1 MEVSKT
7 RKFSSTITK
16 PFRMMGKLF
25 RKKSKKPKDLEEQ
38 YAPVIEKTHEVAEIV
53 AEEGR
58 AVVSEIASTP
68 KQQKQQQANQP
79 FNIPSQIE
87 KNENAQEFKIQVR
100 IIEGRQLTGNNI
112 KPVVKVKIGHQT
124 QHTRILSGNNPPF
137 NQMLTYDM
145 HRSLSDLRME
155 PITIQ
160 ALRSRAFRADSLIG
174 EFMIDAGFIYDEPGH
189 AVIRKWVALSIPKD
203 TALST
208 RGYLKLSIF
217 ILGRGDQAPT
227 ETAGH
232 HEDDDVEN
240 NLLLT
245 SGVVRQTVTSVVKIY
260 RANDI
265 PQMDDTFMRSI
276 KGLFRSTV
284 DKKNLADPF
293 IEAAFAG
300 EKVQTKIIKESCC
313 PIWNQAITLPMKI
326 PSMCDNVRL
335 RVYDWDRANKNDIVG
350 TANLALSKIFSPA
363 TGFEGTGL
371 NKGFLPTFG
380 PSYINLYGS
389 PREFKRYPDHYD
401 ELNYGKGEGIAYRG
415 RILVEITSSLDE
427 STKGIEDISKQD
439 VLAVEKYQ
447 FKQKYSLCA
456 VFHSA
461 TMLQDASE
469 AVQFEVSIGNYG
481 NKFDSTCKALPS
493 TTQYRQPLFDGNFYY
508 YIPWYAS
515 KPVVALTSYW
525 EDISHRLDAVN
536 IFTALTDRLQCGL
549 SSLKLALQANVT
561 KTEAVSIWQSLLDQL
576 IEDARK
582 PLPPMVGKNNV
593 NELDVHLQKL
603 RLSALTHIREAATR
617 IRREVTDVKSTLPM
631 IEEWID
637 RLQQLSEEP
646 QNSMPDIIIWMI
658 KAEKRVAYARIPA
671 HQILFSKTGGEACG
685 KFCGKIQTIFL
696 KFPLDKS
703 EGRHVPVQLRVI
715 LWLGLSEAESE
726 FNKSAQGT
734 FSVHAEMYENQS
746 RLSGKW
752 SSRFLLNH
760 HKFSDAT
767 GTVKLK
773 KKKFVVPE
781 GWKWESDW
789 QVNNE
794 RSLPHEDYNEHL
806 EITDEV
812 FEHERRLSNEKWQKP
827 KEAYTNATG
836 EKLSSPDK
844 IDCPHG
850 WIWDDDIWKCDVNRA
865 VDENGWEYGK
875 ASSPDNLPQHW
886 VSSEKTYHTNR
897 RRRLVRRRSK
907 VSTPKEEVMPPKKD
921 KGWEYAAVSGW
932 RFHTKK
938 CSTDTF
944 RRRCWIRNMVSC
956 AQTSSIFN
964 LEGYLVNGDKQR
976 EDQIEKPRDFY
987 REHVPF
993 VSCTFGR
1000 ASTYHLRCYLYQARG
1015 LTPMDR
1021 DSFSDPYAHVS
1032 FLYQSKRTEI
1042 INCTLNPT
1050 WDQTLVFSDID
1061 IFGEPCEI
1069 EQNPPSIVIELYDS
1083 DQRGEDDFLGR
1094 SLFFPVVKLD
1104 PNISDTPKLFWCPVT
1119 MGKRHCGDILVAAE
1133 LFLPENNG
1141 CNLPVLPSERAPN
1154 IYMVPDGIRPVLKLT
1169 SIEILTWGLRNISH
1183 LESARSATLIV
1194 ECGGEMVQA
1203 AITGILGRNPNFQS
1217 AVIVMRVYLPQEEIY
1232 TPPIVIKVIANKH
1245 FGRKEVVGQCT
1256 IEQLEEFHC
1265 DPYTMNQDLKA
1276 APITTCPNVVID
1288 MEGAEESLLAKEEE
1302 DDVDW
1307 WTKYFASKGEHDK
1320 SDLCTQ
1326 RKYDT
1331 LKVYDCELERVPE
1344 FLGLTDFCQTFKLY
1358 TGKATYDDEPTV
1370 AGEFKGSF
1378 CMYQIPED
1386 PDAPLP
1392 PQHFRELPDS
1402 RPQECIVRVYI
1413 VRGIDLQPKDNNG
1426 LCDPYIKLKL
1436 NKKVVTDRE
1445 NYVPNTLN
1453 PMFGK
1458 MYELSCI
1465 IPQEKDLKIF
1475 VYDYDALSGDD
1486 KVGETTID
1494 LENRLLS
1501 GFRSHCGLPETY
1513 CISGVNRWRDQLK
1526 PSEILQHF
1534 AKCRALP
1541 LPVYEDDG
1549 RTLIFSGSRYTSA
1562 SIEKAHEFL
1571 GPASECLALK
1581 ALHNQELVPEH
1592 VETRTLYS
1600 TCQPDIPQGRVE
1612 MWVDIF
1618 PKSLGPP
1625 GPAVNIVPRKPKQY
1639 VLRVIVWNTKDVILD
1654 DINLFGEKMSDIYVK
1669 GWLLGHEDDKQ
1680 RTDVH
1685 YRSLDGEGNFNW
1697 RFVFPFNYFPAEQQ
1711 CTISKKE
1718 HVWSLDATEIKLPP
1732 KLFVQ
1737 IWDNDKFSRDDYL
1750 GCIELDLNNVI
1761 MPATEPK
1768 ECSLKLMD
1776 KPQMVSLFKKKSIK
1790 GWWPCYLETDE
1801 QYNLT
1806 GKVELTLEVLT
1817 EQEAEKR
1824 PAGKGRDPP
1833 NTNPTLS
1840 EPMRP
1845 ETSFLWFQNIFKM
1858 LKFAGW
1864 RNISKLCK
1872 QRECVIAAVIVL
1884 FVIFTLF
1891 FLSYIMPLILS

>member
-7 RKFSSTITK
+7 RTFFRTITK
-16 PFRMMGKLF
+16 PFRITGKLF
-25 RKKSKKPKDLEEQ
+25 NKKSKEPKDLE
-38 YAPVIEKTHEVAEIV
+38 EIV

-58 AVVSEIASTP
+58 AVVREIASVP
-68 KQQKQQQANQP
+68 KQQTNQP
-79 FNIPSQIE
+79 IYIPTRVK
-87 KNENAQEFKIQVR
+87 KNENTQEFKIQVR
-100 IIEGRQLTGNNI
+100 IIEGRRLIGNNI

-124 QHTRILSGNNPPF
+124 DHTRISSGNNPPF
-137 NQMLTYDM
+137 NQTLTYDM
-145 HRSLSDLRME
+145 CRSLSDLHME

-160 ALRSRAFRADSLIG
+160 VLRSRVFRADSLIG
-174 EFMIDAGFIYDEPGH
+174 EFKIDAGFIYDEPGH
-189 AVIRKWVALSIPKD
+189 AIMRKWVVLSNPKD
-203 TALST
+203 TGLST
-208 RGYLKLSIF
+208 RGYLKISLF
-217 ILGRGDQAPT
+217 ILGRGDQPLT
-227 ETAGH
+227 ETTGH

-245 SGVVRQTVTSVVKIY
+245 SGVARQTVTSVVKIY

-265 PQMDDTFMRSI
+265 PQMDDTF
-276 KGLFRSTV
+276 FRSMKRLFKSNG

-293 IEAAFAG
+293 IEVAFAG
-300 EKVQTKIIKESCC
+300 EKVQTKIIKNSCS

-335 RVYDWDRANKNDIVG
+335 RMYDWDRANKNDIVG
-350 TANLALSKIFSPA
+350 TANLALSKISLPA
-363 TGFEGTGL
+363 TGLEGTGL
-371 NKGFLPTFG
+371 NDVFLPTFG

-389 PREFKRYPDHYD
+389 PREFKCNSDHYN
-401 ELNYGKGEGIAYRG
+401 ELNYGRGEGISYRG
-415 RILVEITSSLDE
+415 RILVELTSTLDD
-427 STKGIEDISKQD
+427 STKKIEDISQQD

-447 FKQKYSLCA
+447 FKRKYSLCA

-469 AVQFEVSIGNYG
+469 AIQFEVSIGNYG

-493 TTQYRQPLFDGNFYY
+493 LTQYRQPLFDGNFYY
-508 YIPWYAS
+508 YLPWYAS
-515 KPVVALTSYW
+515 KPVVALTPYW

-536 IFTALTDRLQCGL
+536 ILSAFTDRLQSGL
-549 SSLKLALQANVT
+549 SSLKLALQTNL
-561 KTEAVSIWQSLLDQL
+561 TETEVVSIWQSLLDQL

-582 PLPPMVGKNNV
+582 PLPSMEGNIHV
-593 NELDVHLQKL
+593 NELDVHRQKL
-603 RLSALTHIREAATR
+603 RISALTHIGEAATK
-617 IRREVTDVKSTLPM
+617 IRRKVTDVKSTLAM

-658 KAEKRVAYARIPA
+658 KAEKRMAYARIPA

-703 EGRHVPVQLRVI
+703 EGRHVPVQLRVS

-726 FNKSAQGT
+726 CNNSVQGT

-773 KKKFVVPE
+773 KKSFVVPE

-789 QVNNE
+789 QVDNE
-794 RSLPHEDYNEHL
+794 RSLPHEDYNGHL
-806 EITDEV
+806 EIMDEV
-812 FEHERRLSNEKWQKP
+812 FEHERRLSNGKWEMP

-836 EKLSSPDK
+836 DILSSPDK
-844 IDCPHG
+844 IDCPLE
-850 WIWDDDIWKCDVNRA
+850 WMWDDDMWKCDVNRA

-875 ASSPDNLPQHW
+875 ASSPDNQPQHW
-886 VSSEKTYHTNR
+886 VSSEKTYHTHR

-907 VSTPKEEVMPPKKD
+907 VSTPKEEVMPQETD
-921 KGWEYAAVSGW
+921 NGWEYAAVSGW
-932 RFHTKK
+932 RFHTEK

-944 RRRCWIRNMVSC
+944 RRRRWIRNLVSC
-956 AQTSSIFN
+956 GQTSSIFN
-964 LEGYLVNGDKQR
+964 LEGNHVHVNQQKGDQ
-976 EDQIEKPRDFY
+976 RDFY

-993 VSCTFGR
+993 VSCTYDR
-1000 ASTYHLRCYLYQARG
+1000 AYTYHLRCYLYQARG

-1032 FLYQSKRTEI
+1032 FLYQSKRTQI

-1050 WDQTLVFSDID
+1050 WDQTLVFSDIE
-1061 IFGEPCEI
+1061 ICGEPHET
-1069 EQNPPSIVIELYDS
+1069 EQNPPSIIIELYDS
-1083 DQRGEDDFLGR
+1083 DPGGEDDFLGR
-1094 SLFFPVVKLD
+1094 SLFFPMVKLN
-1104 PNISDTPKLFWCPVT
+1104 PNLSDTPKLFWCPVT

-1133 LFLPENNG
+1133 LLLQESNG
-1141 CNLPVLPSERAPN
+1141 YVLPVLPSQRAPT
-1154 IYMVPDGIRPVLKLT
+1154 IYMVPQGIRPVLQLT
-1169 SIEILTWGLRNISH
+1169 GIEILTWGLRNISH
-1183 LESARSATLIV
+1183 LESARSATLVV
-1194 ECGGEMVQA
+1194 ECGGEMVEA
-1203 AITGILGRNPNFQS
+1203 AITGILRSNPNFQS
-1217 AVIVMRVYLPQEEIY
+1217 AVLFMKVYLPQEERY
-1232 TPPIVIKVIANKH
+1232 TPPIVIKVIAKKY

-1256 IEQLEEFHC
+1256 IKQLEVFHC
-1265 DPYTMNQDLKA
+1265 DPYTMNRPDIRV

-1288 MEGAEESLLAKEEE
+1288 MEGAEETLLAEEEE

-1307 WTKYFASKGEHDK
+1307 WAKYFASKGEHDK
-1320 SDLCTQ
+1320 ADLYTQ

-1331 LKVYDCELERVPE
+1331 LKVYDYELERVPE

-1358 TGKATYDDEPTV
+1358 TGKATYDDDEPTV

-1378 CMYQIPED
+1378 CMYKIPKD

-1392 PQHFRELPDS
+1392 PQYFRELPDS
-1402 RPQECIVRVYI
+1402 GPQECIVRVYI

-1426 LCDPYIKLKL
+1426 LCDSYIKLTL
-1436 NKKVVTDRE
+1436 NKNVVTDRE

-1453 PMFGK
+1453 PVFGR

-1465 IPQEKDLKIF
+1465 IPQEKDLKIS

-1501 GFRSHCGLPETY
+1501 RFRSHCGLPETY
-1513 CISGVNRWRDQLK
+1513 CISGVNQWRDQLK
-1526 PSEILQHF
+1526 PSEILQNL
-1534 AKCRALP
+1534 ARCSAIP
-1541 LPVYEDDG
+1541 PPVYEDDG
-1549 RTLIFSGSRYTSA
+1549 RTLIFSGLRYTLA
-1562 SIEKAHEFL
+1562 SIEKAHKFI
-1571 GPASECLALK
+1571 GPANECLALQ
-1581 ALHNQELVPEH
+1581 ALRNQGMVPEH
-1592 VETRTLYS
+1592 IETRTLYS
-1600 TCQPDIPQGRVE
+1600 ACQPDIPQGRVE

-1618 PKSLGPP
+1618 PRSLGPP
-1625 GPAVNIVPRKPKQY
+1625 GPAVNIIPRKPKRY

-1654 DINLFGEKMSDIYVK
+1654 DVNIFGEKTSDIFVK
-1669 GWLLGHEDDKQ
+1669 GWLLGNEDDKQ

-1685 YRSLDGEGNFNW
+1685 YKSLDGEGNFNW
-1697 RFVFPFNYFPAEQQ
+1697 RFVFPFDYLPTEQQ
-1711 CTISKKE
+1711 CIISKKE

-1732 KLFVQ
+1732 KLVVQ
-1737 IWDNDKFSRDDYL
+1737 IWDNDKFSRDDYI

-1761 MPATEPK
+1761 IPAKQPEK
-1768 ECSLKLMD
+1768 CSLKLMD
-1776 KPQMVSLFKKKSIK
+1776 KPKMVSLFKKKSMK
-1790 GWWPCYLETDE
+1790 GWWPCYIETNE
-1801 QYNLT
+1801 KCKLT

-1817 EQEAEKR
+1817 EKEAEER
-1824 PAGKGRDPP
+1824 AAGKGRDPP

-1840 EPMRP
+1840 EPIRP
-1845 ETSFLWFQNIFKM
+1845 ETLFIWFQIIFKM
-1858 LKFAGW
+1858 LKFTA
-1864 RNISKLCK
+1864 RKHRK
-1872 QRECVIAAVIVL
+1872 CVIVAVIVL
-1884 FVIFTLF
+1884 FVLFTLF
-1891 FLSYIMPLILS
+1891 FLGNIMPLILMKH